1 MRDVKGISLLLL
13 LFLGSFLL
21 GTTIDDALLESIEA
35 LVAETAESKSIPGL
49 SLSVRVGD
57 VITVFD
63 YGYANLEHQ
72 IPVTKDSIF
81 EIGSISKTITAVG
94 ILQLRERG
102 LIDLDDTIEP
112 FFRDF
117 PRAGEI
123 TVRDLLQHSSG
134 IHELTDI
141 EEFSNNM
148 RRDWSPQELIEITS
162 EFELDFA
169 PGTSAQYSNI
179 NFILLGLIIEELTG
193 IPYDEY
199 IADNILGPLGMGNS
213 MLGSRKTLVYGRA
226 SGYRLSEGVLE
237 NAEYESLVSPFAS
250 GAMISTSEDLVKLT
264 RVFTPDLLLSKQ
276 SIDEMISQTVL
287 RNGEL
292 WPNDKSM
299 TYGLGLDMLYF
310 FDRFVPGKTGG
321 ISGFNSY
328 FLYLPD
334 RDLAVAVTANL
345 DDSLREIVLLAMEVA
360 DLLRSN

>member
-1 MRDVKGISLLLL
+1 MKAVSLLLL
-13 LFLGSFLL
+13 FFFSSLLL
-21 GTTIDDALLESIEA
+21 GTTIDDALLESIEE

-57 VITVFD
+57 VVTVFN
-63 YGYANLEHQ
+63 YGYANLEHH

-102 LIDLDDTIEP
+102 LIDLDDTIET
-112 FFRDF
+112 FFPDF
-117 PRAGEI
+117 PSADEI

-134 IHELTDI
+134 IRELTDI
-141 EEFSNNM
+141 EEFKNNM

-169 PGTSAQYSNI
+169 PGTSARYSNI
-179 NFILLGLIIEELTG
+179 NFILLGLIIEELSG
-193 IPYDEY
+193 IQYEEY
-199 IADNILGPLGMGNS
+199 IADNILAPLGMINS
-213 MLGSRKTLVYGRA
+213 MLGSQKTLVYGRA

-237 NAEYESLVSPFAS
+237 NAEFESLASPFAS
-250 GAMISTSEDLVKLT
+250 GAIISTTEDLVKFT
-264 RVFTPDLLLSKQ
+264 RVFTPNLLLSKE
-276 SIDEMISQTVL
+276 SIDEMLSQTVL

-292 WPNDKSM
+292 WPSDGSM
-299 TYGLGLDMLYF
+299 TFGLGLDMLYY
-310 FDRFVPGKTGG
+310 FDRYVPGKTGG

-328 FLYLPD
+328 FLYLPEK
-334 RDLAVAVTANL
+334 DLAVAVTANL
-345 DDSLREIVLLAMEVA
+345 DDSLREIVLLAMEAA